1 MCCFDKQKVSSG
13 GVAEKIS
20 SAYHLVVAENSN
32 EEAEMSKC
40 KSAVKRIR
48 KMEKDVEEACSTG
61 KDNPKRKSLA
71 KELEEEEYLLRQC
84 VEKLKSVQGSRTS
97 LVNQLKDALRE
108 QVLLIFSHYFVIY
121 LSLFCLLV
129 SGI

>member
-1 MCCFDKQKVSSG
+1 M
-13 GVAEKIS
+13 AEKIA

-61 KDNPKRKSLA
+61 NTLF
-71 KELEEEEYLLRQC
+71 YF
-84 VEKLKSVQGSRTS
+84 
-97 LVNQLKDALRE
+97 
-108 QVLLIFSHYFVIY
+108 LLIYSFS
-121 LSLFCLLV
+121 L
-129 SGI
+129 

>member
-1 MCCFDKQKVSSG
+1 M
-13 GVAEKIS
+13 AEKIS

-61 KDNPKRKSLA
+61 DNLFLLPAPLVSLA
-71 KELEEEEYLLRQC
+71 
-84 VEKLKSVQGSRTS
+84 
-97 LVNQLKDALRE
+97 
-108 QVLLIFSHYFVIY
+108 
-121 LSLFCLLV
+121 LSLALIHMLCLCLQ
-129 SGI
+129 

>member
-1 MCCFDKQKVSSG
+1 MADKI
-13 GVAEKIS
+13 A

-61 KDNPKRKSLA
+61 NNLLFTFYQPTL
-71 KELEEEEYLLRQC
+71 YL
-84 VEKLKSVQGSRTS
+84 
-97 LVNQLKDALRE
+97 
-108 QVLLIFSHYFVIY
+108 
-121 LSLFCLLV
+121 
-129 SGI
+129 